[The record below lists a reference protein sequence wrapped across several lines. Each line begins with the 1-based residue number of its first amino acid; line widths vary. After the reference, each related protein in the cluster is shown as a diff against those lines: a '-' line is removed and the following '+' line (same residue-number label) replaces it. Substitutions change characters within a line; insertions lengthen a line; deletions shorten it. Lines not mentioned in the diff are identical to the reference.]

1 MLSSIVEAHVLADV
15 YRDKGVTQLWITERG
30 CNGEEE
36 TTLDLTEYQNLKKLH
51 VGNGS
56 LNNVK
61 ELVLKGLSSLE
72 TVEIGDGCFLSC
84 RRTVFE
90 SRFALSPE

>member
-1 MLSSIVEAHVLADV
+1 MLHSIVEAPTFAEV
-15 YRDKGVTQLWITERG
+15 YQDRGVEIIQIPQGSFNEDNTI
-30 CNGEEE
+30 
-36 TTLDLTEYQNLKKLH
+36 DLTEYRNLKELH
-51 VGNGS
+51 VGSGS
-56 LNNVK
+56 LKSVK
-61 ELVLKGLSSLE
+61 ELVLKGLESLD